1 MTTDSDRISRL
12 EGINEEI
19 RNRLTGME
27 NRMNVQLGLIVT
39 MWVTVIATV
48 LLKG

>member
-12 EGINEEI
+12 ECINEEI